1 VEVNMK
7 TILSVLVSI
16 FLTVMPVVAEEGGGM
31 I

>member
-1 VEVNMK
+1 MK